1 MLENADNKLINLYFE
16 IRYEPKWRSLSINE
30 KLELIVA
37 LNKAFRQLREMNRTE
52 EVDAFT
58 PTLMMDHIS
67 QRGFR
72 RTRRLLDFAKNVEK
86 EKLEMQLSSNEGR
99 SKKLLELRLKF
110 RSTNLN
116 GESK

>member
-1 MLENADNKLINLYFE
+1 MLENADNKLIDLYFE

-37 LNKAFRQLREMNRTE
+37 LNKAFRQLREMNRSD

-58 PTLMMDHIS
+58 PTILVDHIS

-72 RTRRLLDFAKNVEK
+72 RTRRLLDFAKKVEE
-86 EKLEMQLSSNEGR
+86 EKLEIQLSSDEGR
-99 SKKLLELRLKF
+99 NKSLLELR
-110 RSTNLN
+110 
-116 GESK
+116 SKIRHEEL

>member
-1 MLENADNKLINLYFE
+1 MLNNADNKLVDLYYE
-16 IRYEPKWRSLSINE
+16 IRYEQKWRSLPLNE

-37 LNKAFRQLREMNRTE
+37 LDRAFKQLREMNRSD
-52 EVDAFT
+52 EVNAFT

-86 EKLEMQLSSNEGR
+86 DRLEMQLTSDEGR
-99 SKKLLELRLKF
+99 TKKLLELKSKLRP
-110 RSTNLN
+110 TNLK

>member
-1 MLENADNKLINLYFE
+1 MLENADLKLIDLYFV
-16 IRYEPKWRSLSINE
+16 IRYERKWKSLPLSD

-37 LNKAFRQLREMNRTE
+37 LDRAFKQLREMDRAD
-52 EVDAFT
+52 EVNAFT

-86 EKLEMQLSSNEGR
+86 ERLEMLLTSDEGR
-99 SKKLLELRLKF
+99 SKKLLELGSKLK
-110 RSTNLN
+110 STHFQ